1 MGASVNASA
10 GASACPSVDTVASA
24 MGLELCSARSEG
36 ACGGGVARR
45 GIDAAFPCPSTG
57 EGTDRHIAEAKFL
70 HVHEAFQ
77 EVHLREAGGKYGGE
91 RVGML

>member
-36 ACGGGVARR
+36 ACGGVAQR
-45 GIDAAFPCPSTG
+45 GIGAAVLCPSTR
-57 EGTDRHIAEAKFL
+57 EGLDRHIAEASDLKEHDPL
-70 HVHEAFQ
+70 QVE
-77 EVHLREAGGKYGGE
+77 HLRGAGGKYGGGQE
-91 RVGML
+91 GM